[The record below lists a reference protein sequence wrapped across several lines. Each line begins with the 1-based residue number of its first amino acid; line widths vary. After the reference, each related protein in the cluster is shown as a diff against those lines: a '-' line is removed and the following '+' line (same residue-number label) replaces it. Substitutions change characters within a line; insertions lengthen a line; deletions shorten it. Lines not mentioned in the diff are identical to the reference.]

1 MVADNI
7 SVNVEVCVAG
17 AGFAG
22 LVAARNL
29 SRAGRSVVLLEA
41 RDRVGGRT
49 LSQHVDD
56 VPIELG
62 GTWIGGKQ
70 DRVYALAAEYG
81 KTTHPTFEE
90 GDKLFVTGS
99 EVRRYRRSVAE
110 VAEGAAEMS
119 QAMRTLDEMAAELPQ
134 DAPWDA
140 PSAAEWDRIST
151 SEWLGAL
158 DIHPTAIAQLESWL
172 MTLFTAD
179 LCEVSLLNT
188 LFLIR
193 SAGNLRTLLATQG
206 GYQQDHVD
214 TGTHSIATAIADEL
228 GDIVRRGVR
237 VYGVAQTEQG
247 VRVMAGGLT
256 VTCKRAVIA
265 IPLPLAGNLTYDPPL
280 PLEREFLQ
288 QRALGGL
295 VCKVVAVYEQ
305 PFWRETGLSG
315 ESFSFSD
322 DIVLTMD
329 TSPADG
335 RVGVIMSFII
345 GPAANRFGGLAP
357 AERRR
362 RVLDAL
368 VERFGPLANEPV
380 EVHERDWGREE
391 FSRGAYMAHYPPGTL
406 TQYGR
411 ALSEPCGRLHWAG
424 SETSPTSMGTID
436 GAIRSGERVAQEV
449 LDALETERSAA

>member
-1 MVADNI
+1 M
-7 SVNVEVCVAG
+7 NVSVCVAG

-22 LVAARNL
+22 LVATRNL

-56 VPIELG
+56 VPVELG
-62 GTWIGGKQ
+62 GTWIGGGQ
-70 DRVYALAAEYG
+70 DRVYMLASEYG
-81 KTTHPTFEE
+81 KTTHPTFEA
-90 GDKLFVTGS
+90 GDKLFVDGLK
-99 EVRRYRRSVAE
+99 VRRYRRSVSE
-110 VAEGAAEMS
+110 VAEGAAEMGE
-119 QAMRTLDEMAAELPQ
+119 AMRTLDEMATALPQ

-140 PSAAEWDRIST
+140 PLATEWDRMST

-158 DIHPTAIAQLESWL
+158 DIHPAAVEQLESWL
-172 MTLFTAD
+172 MTLFTAE

-214 TGTHSIATAIADEL
+214 TGTHSIAVAIADEL
-228 GDIVRRGVR
+228 GDVVRRGVR
-237 VYGVAQTEQG
+237 VTGVAQTSHG
-247 VRVMAGGLT
+247 VRVMADGVT

-265 IPLPLAGNLTYDPPL
+265 IPLPVAGNLSYDPPL
-280 PLEREFLQ
+280 PLERAFLQ
-288 QRALGGL
+288 QRALGGS
-295 VCKVVAVYEQ
+295 VCKVVTVYET
-305 PFWRETGLSG
+305 PFWREDGLSG
-315 ESFSFSD
+315 ESFSFNQ

-335 RVGVIMSFII
+335 RMGVLMSFII

-357 AERRR
+357 EERRR
-362 RVLDAL
+362 VVLEAL
-368 VERFGPLANEPV
+368 AVRFGPLASEPV

-411 ALSEPCGRLHWAG
+411 ALSAPCGRLHWAG
-424 SETSPTSMGTID
+424 SETSPISMGTID